1 MHQRGSV
8 KSNHVCFCDQPTLR
22 ALCIVHSS
30 ANGRSKSCIFEMPLG
45 QVVIGS
51 VQDGGGTE
59 LTRGSGL
66 LIEWWKTDRE
76 WEGMTDTDGW
86 IDKWLEGKNPPH
98 LYKADA
104 SQKGFTPLWCATS
117 LILSLLE
124 LHLDSNPLCLVA
136 FSILLTTLA
145 MHHESTYAYACT
157 ISVSYGTPKHHWRL

>member
-59 LTRGSGL
+59 LTWGSGL

-86 IDKWLEGKNPPH
+86 IDKWLEEKKP
-98 LYKADA
+98 
-104 SQKGFTPLWCATS
+104 TTS
-117 LILSLLE
+117 LQSWYISERLHPSLMC
-124 LHLDSNPLCLVA
+124 HLPHFVTFRAPPWQKPLVSGSFQHFVNHSGNAPWKHLRIC
-136 FSILLTTLA
+136 
-145 MHHESTYAYACT
+145 MHH
-157 ISVSYGTPKHHWRL
+157 